1 MRPREDREAN
11 CMLRAARM
19 PVLLEGP
26 VLDATCRPQRPTRLN
41 IEAMSAAWAPCNT
54 GAPGRR
60 ELGPCLKAALTATRY
75 AHSTCTAYPCGTLN
89 LNPDESSMTLRYR
102 LHSSTAGAMLAVLRA
117 APH

>member
-41 IEAMSAAWAPCNT
+41 IEAMVCCL
-54 GAPGRR
+54 GALQHRSSRASGVGSVPEISPHGDQICTQYMYGVSMRHPEPEPG
-60 ELGPCLKAALTATRY
+60 
-75 AHSTCTAYPCGTLN
+75 
-89 LNPDESSMTLRYR
+89 
-102 LHSSTAGAMLAVLRA
+102 
-117 APH
+117 